1 MLVGAIATALVG
13 LVGLGLASVVRRVVV
28 EGTSMLPTLEPGDR
42 LVAVR
47 LPSRRAAP
55 VGALVAIS
63 DPRDPRRVLVKR
75 VRAARPGWIEVVGD
89 NLAAST
95 DSRHFGPVARSALV
109 GRCVYR
115 YGPPGRTG
123 RL

>member
-1 MLVGAIATALVG
+1 M
-13 LVGLGLASVVRRVVV
+13 VVRRVVV

-47 LPSRRAAP
+47 VPSQWPLRP
-55 VGALVAIS
+55 GTVVAVR

-75 VRAARPGWIEVVGD
+75 VRSSRAGGIEVIGD
-89 NLAAST
+89 NPNAST
-95 DSRHFGPVARSALV
+95 DSRQFGALRRSALV